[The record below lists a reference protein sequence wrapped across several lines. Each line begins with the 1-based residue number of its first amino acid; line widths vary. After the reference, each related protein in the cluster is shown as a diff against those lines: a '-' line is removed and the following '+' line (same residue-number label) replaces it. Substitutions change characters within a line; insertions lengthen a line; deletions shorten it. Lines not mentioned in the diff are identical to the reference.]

1 MKRNVYRIL
10 SCFLFAFTLCIM
22 TPSFVKASVKNIPQT
37 KTSGTY
43 AVNVDIT
50 GDGHADSVII
60 RTTPDQE
67 GWYINRFTIYLNG
80 KGITEI
86 SLRSHDCYYLAVKY
100 AKMSKQ
106 HAFIQI
112 IGRGENDY
120 VTYNEIFTYNK
131 KSNQF
136 RVVKSFNDRSS
147 YAEEIVTANKK
158 GITVKYRLQPM
169 ETGWINWTL
178 PYKYSKQKFIRTAS
192 STKTVRSELGQN
204 RKDKY
209 SRYFAKNKFITAK
222 KVTFYKKTGRK
233 KVAFRVNQ
241 ANYNYEKPLF
251 QNVNSRLAG

>member
-10 SCFLFAFTLCIM
+10 GCFLFAFTLCIM

-43 AVNVDIT
+43 ASNVDIT
-50 GDGHADSVII
+50 GDGNADSVII

-131 KSNQF
+131 K
-136 RVVKSFNDRSS
+136 
-147 YAEEIVTANKK
+147 I
-158 GITVKYRLQPM
+158 QP
-169 ETGWINWTL
+169 ISCC
-178 PYKYSKQKFIRTAS
+178 KIF
-192 STKTVRSELGQN
+192 
-204 RKDKY
+204 
-209 SRYFAKNKFITAK
+209 
-222 KVTFYKKTGRK
+222 
-233 KVAFRVNQ
+233 
-241 ANYNYEKPLF
+241 
-251 QNVNSRLAG
+251 

>member
-1 MKRNVYRIL
+1 MKRNVRRIL
-10 SCFLFAFTLCIM
+10 GCFLFAFTLCIM
-22 TPSFVKASVKNIPQT
+22 TPSFAKASVKNIPQT

-50 GDGHADSVII
+50 GNGNADSVII

-86 SLRSHDCYYLAVKY
+86 SLRGHDCYYLTVKY

-131 KSNQF
+131 K
-136 RVVKSFNDRSS
+136 
-147 YAEEIVTANKK
+147 I
-158 GITVKYRLQPM
+158 QP
-169 ETGWINWTL
+169 ISCC
-178 PYKYSKQKFIRTAS
+178 KIF
-192 STKTVRSELGQN
+192 
-204 RKDKY
+204 
-209 SRYFAKNKFITAK
+209 
-222 KVTFYKKTGRK
+222 
-233 KVAFRVNQ
+233 
-241 ANYNYEKPLF
+241 
-251 QNVNSRLAG
+251 